1 MSFIQENL
9 PIVLAAAVILL
20 SLVLGYAVR
29 RVFLGRLSRLADAT
43 SSKVDD
49 AIVDSLRRPLP
60 NWFVLGGLYFAQRLA
75 QMPPEIGSIVE
86 KGIVAIF
93 IVSVT
98 FWAANLSAHLLQL
111 GITAPGMPVPP
122 ATGVVRYVTKILVLA
137 VGALVLLSTL
147 GISVTPILTTV
158 GIGGLAVALGLQETL
173 SNLFAGIH
181 VTLAGDIRVG
191 DFIKLETGE
200 EGYVEDIRWRVTRVR
215 TLPNNTV
222 LIPNSR
228 LAQSVVTNYHTPS
241 KETAVQVDV
250 GVSYGS
256 DLEKVERITVEAA
269 RAIQKTVPGAVP
281 EFDPFIRYNAF
292 GENSIRFSVI
302 LRAKEF
308 TDGFLL
314 KHELVKALA
323 KAYAAEDIVIPVSLR
338 AINLIPEGAFT
349 PPSTPPPGPR

>member
-9 PIVLAAAVILL
+9 PFVLAGAAILL
-20 SLVLGYAVR
+20 SIVLGYAVR
-29 RVFLGRLSRLADAT
+29 TVFLGRLSRLTDAT
-43 SSKVDD
+43 ASKVDD
-49 AIVDSLRRPLP
+49 AVVASLRRPLP
-60 NWFVLGGLYFAQRLA
+60 SWFILGGLYFALRLA
-75 QMPPEIGSIVE
+75 QMPPEIGSVLE
-86 KGIVAIF
+86 KAILAIF

-111 GITAPGMPVPP
+111 GITAPGVPVPP

-256 DLEKVERITVEAA
+256 DLERVERVTIEAA

-302 LRAKEF
+302 LRAREF
-308 TDGFLL
+308 TDGFLI
-314 KHELVKALA
+314 KHELMKALL

-338 AINLIPEGAFT
+338 AIQVIAEGAPI